1 MRRQHSVPP
10 SLSRC
15 YFLELPQEI
24 LDLIYELAYCS
35 EIPGGVTAV
44 FKHDGRWDSV
54 QGWDKRLSCFMVCK
68 NFFAGTVIP
77 FIKAQKWMIRDT
89 GMTKTMVPST
99 LFYENVQRVVLSSCV
114 GLRRLRD
121 CHRLT
126 DVTIMLEYH
135 DFADVPLGPGYGRRI
150 NSDRMTLAEFEG
162 LRTTRALLELGGL
175 HSLTLVAGAP
185 RRFEFSPSLVTEKK
199 MFLGNLKTL
208 EEVVLPYVCRGKE
221 MPQRAPRQQISI
233 PESQPLYPGSM
244 VCFGTNRLSAQA
256 AVQ

>member
-1 MRRQHSVPP
+1 MRPQHSVPP

-35 EIPGGVTAV
+35 EISGGVTAV

-54 QGWDKRLSCFMVCK
+54 QGWDKRLSRFMVCK
-68 NFFAGTVIP
+68 NFFAGTVVP
-77 FIKAQKWMIRDT
+77 FIKAQKWMIQDT

-99 LFYENVQRVVLSSCV
+99 LFYDNVQRVDLSSCF

-135 DFADVPLGPGYGRRI
+135 DFADVPSGPGYGRRI
-150 NSDRMTLAEFEG
+150 NSDRMTHAEFEG

-175 HSLTLVAGAP
+175 HSLTLVAGAH
-185 RRFEFSPSLVTEKK
+185 RRSEFSPSLVTEKK

-208 EEVVLPYVCRGKE
+208 EEVVLPQDLHWLDKYHHKTYLTNLRRLQELIRVVTHKLNVKE
-221 MPQRAPRQQISI
+221 VPNHEIEM
-233 PESQPLYPGSM
+233 
-244 VCFGTNRLSAQA
+244 T
-256 AVQ
+256 